1 MGRTSGPKVSDTTPP
16 DAPDDDAGVPRCP
29 PEELFQAFEKARRV
43 KLEHPDCI
51 VSGPLHDLLRWA
63 YDEYVEFGLQE
74 SVVREGREP
83 RSFVRPVTTDRSGG
97 EFLLLSDLFDLFRQR
112 LDRRTV
118 RKLFAKF
125 GQTTKRQEARE
136 RANEL
141 REIHLKLGSPDV
153 AQFAREMAEQN
164 ARRPY
169 DKRFG
174 SRTKIP
180 GAADKYIRRVFK
192 QLPPLHYGDSP
203 YGKRR
208 RRRK

>member
-29 PEELFQAFEKARRV
+29 REELFQTFEKARRI
-43 KLEHPDCI
+43 KLEHPNCI

-74 SVVREGREP
+74 SVVREYVQGKEP
-83 RSFVRPVTTDRSGG
+83 RSFVRPVTTNRLGG
-97 EFLLLSDLFDLFRQR
+97 EFLLLSHLFDLFRQR
-112 LDRRTV
+112 LDRKTV
-118 RKLFAKF
+118 RKLFAEF
-125 GQTTKRQEARE
+125 GQTTKRQEARDRE
-136 RANEL
+136 NDL

-164 ARRPY
+164 ARLPY

-174 SRTKIP
+174 SRTKNP
-180 GAADKYIRRVFK
+180 GAATSI
-192 QLPPLHYGDSP
+192 
-203 YGKRR
+203 
-208 RRRK
+208 